1 MMMSKGWRSKRKD
14 ARAKEP
20 EHVQV
25 KYTME
30 KIKVSEKG
38 NKLKSE
44 YSIEVPQPLKFWTQA
59 WGWIHTNINGP
70 EEWIKDEDYEADPT
84 SLSLAEIIA
93 KECIN
98 VDPKE
103 VVEYLTEKE
112 PKTIGWHVEGE
123 DV

>member
-1 MMMSKGWRSKRKD
+1 MSNV
-14 ARAKEP
+14 EFII
-20 EHVQV
+20 
-25 KYTME
+25 E

-38 NKLKSE
+38 NKLKGE
-44 YSIEVPQPLKFWTQA
+44 WKFEEVQPLKFWTQA
-59 WGWIHTNINGP
+59 WGWIHTNIDGP

-84 SLSLAEIIA
+84 SLSLAETIA

-112 PKTIGWHVEGE
+112 PKTIGWHVEDEE
-123 DV
+123 DE